1 MKVFERVM
9 QLLSE
14 RSAVT
19 GTSIIVGKERIPID
33 AKFFRHLD
41 QVIGPKL
48 VFVDGGNGELLRGP
62 NVSVQFIRLYAGFFE
77 KNIRYK
83 RLLKERIVAVFL
95 REATFEAR
103 VFELEGQEVSR
114 FSFDVFDPA
123 IAVPGRRAEAYTV
136 GSHVRKL
143 LELEFATELV
153 AELNAGDILVRDGD
167 LDAFGAEQQLSVLKS
182 SAEKKGITLA
192 GVSKTTT
199 LCTDAGNAAVVVLQ
213 RMAPNGCW
221 VYDAS
226 SVKFA
231 HFHPS
236 SKYIFRC
243 DVFGDSSR
251 ALSALSAN
259 SSDPALLGYPYGL
272 IDADKFAQ
280 VPKEETAQLRMRF
293 AIQSKEIFSNVER
306 SVDAHDILNVL

>member
-19 GTSIIVGKERIPID
+19 GTAILVGKERIPLD
-33 AKFFRHLD
+33 AKFFRPIVPLA
-41 QVIGPKL
+41 GPKL
-48 VFVDGGNGELLRGP
+48 IFVDGGNGELLRGP
-62 NVSVQFIRLYAGFFE
+62 NVSVQFMRLYAGFFE
-77 KNIRYK
+77 KNVRYR

-95 REATFEAR
+95 KESSFEAR
-103 VFELEGQEVSR
+103 VFELEGQEISR
-114 FSFDVFDPA
+114 YSFDMFDPA
-123 IAVPGRRAEAYTV
+123 IAVPGRRAEAYAV
-136 GSHVRKL
+136 GGHVRKL
-143 LELEFATELV
+143 LELEFATELI
-153 AELNAGDILVRDGD
+153 AELNAGDILIRDGD
-167 LDAFGAEQQLSVLKS
+167 LEAFGAEQQLSVLKS
-182 SAEKKGITLA
+182 SAEKKGVTLT

-213 RMAPNGCW
+213 RMAPAGCW

-231 HFHPS
+231 HFHSS

-243 DVFGDSSR
+243 DVFGDANR

-280 VPKEETAQLRMRF
+280 VPKDETAQLKMRF
-293 AIQSKEIFSNVER
+293 AFQSKEIFSNVER